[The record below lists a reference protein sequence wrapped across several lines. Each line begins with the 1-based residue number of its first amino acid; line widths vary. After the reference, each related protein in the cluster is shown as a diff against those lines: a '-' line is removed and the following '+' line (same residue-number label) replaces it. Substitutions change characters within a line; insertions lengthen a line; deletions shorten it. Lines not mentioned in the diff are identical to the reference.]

1 MLVIGA
7 FIFFYAFVPN
17 VTVRIRTAL
26 LGGVLAGVVWVGSG
40 ELFAEF
46 VSGTDRTVVI
56 YSGFAI
62 VIFGMLGLY
71 FSWLILLPGAQFT
84 FYHQNPDYLRLEKRT
99 PNLSNEFTERLAINV
114 MLLVGQG
121 TEGPTDG

>member
-1 MLVIGA
+1 MVGATQLTPYVVVIGA
-7 FIFFYAFVPN
+7 FSFLYAFVPN

-62 VIFGMLGLY
+62 VIFGMLGVVPQEVVY
-71 FSWLILLPGAQFT
+71 T
-84 FYHQNPDYLRLEKRT
+84 
-99 PNLSNEFTERLAINV
+99 
-114 MLLVGQG
+114 
-121 TEGPTDG
+121 